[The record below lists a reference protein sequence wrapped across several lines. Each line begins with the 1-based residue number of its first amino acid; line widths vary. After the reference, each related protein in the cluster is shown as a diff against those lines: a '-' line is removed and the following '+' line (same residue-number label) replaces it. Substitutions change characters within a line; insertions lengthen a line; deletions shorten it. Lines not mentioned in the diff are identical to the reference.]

1 MHWIDRLKV
10 LVAIPKVQP
19 RYAIAVSKKYPSL
32 KSLLK
37 VYMDPNISVHEKEFL
52 LKDLKVENLVGRDTS
67 VGEAC
72 SKRIYRVLMS
82 LDGTI
87 KTDDVENGAAS
98 FTLPPSDL
106 I

>member
-1 MHWIDRLKV
+1 MASDANCVV
-10 LVAIPKVQP
+10 LVNKIGDQ
-19 RYAIAVSKKYPSL
+19 
-32 KSLLK
+32 
-37 VYMDPNISVHEKEFL
+37 VHEKEFL